1 MIKEKRIRRD
11 NSFKSRDNKRLRE
24 TNRYM
29 MRREER
35 PLRERRNENLI
46 IY

>member
-11 NSFKSRDNKRLRE
+11 NSFRSRDNKRLRE

-35 PLRERRNENLI
+35 HLRERRNENLI